1 LRVLRYPGELA
12 PAEIAFH
19 KGWPEVVFA
28 VVASLAETCG
38 TLVIF
43 PDTGGAPAVVPPG
56 ADVRALLAAWESEG
70 RETFGAHGQGE

>member
-1 LRVLRYPGELA
+1 MLRYPGELA